1 MNRPQAAASDTE
13 LSFSSATRLPEEN
26 KSKVVFV
33 VDDDTDTID
42 LVMSIG
48 RRAGYTVFGAT
59 SGEECLS
66 MLWRVSP
73 QLIMLDVR
81 MTGLDGFETCRRIR
95 SDRSV
100 AHVPIAFLTA
110 RKTVEDVKRCV
121 AVGGDDFIVK
131 PFDAVQLIERIEQLT
146 SRGRFLGARR
156 ARRASKFGVPD
167 DDESESQSP
176 AAPPPRRRSR
186 DPRLVEM
193 ASAQGGKQAA
203 RTPTAKTDS
212 RSPGSLAARAER
224 CSLKQIA
231 SLPLVPFLTHQA
243 HHNAPGLIS
252 ISVLPLWWEALLTIA
267 HEQLDPI
274 QDDLDRL
281 LPLDDAIGLEALSQ
295 TLRGVVAT
303 LTGRLVA
310 LLRDPKSS
318 HLPAVKALLRVDAVA
333 ELQMISEILLVAG
346 PLDEAIRKFDA
357 AVPRDPSGKPRV
369 SEMTPALVSEAKR
382 CYAKLGEGG
391 VAGRLFVLAVLNR
404 LDKPWQIFRLARALS
419 WNRDASAVSGTE
431 LSVIGDRLFFVL
443 DSTATAV
450 DLATAKLRP
459 SPPSSEVER
468 LLALVARYADL
479 DEGLIN
485 ETTIRRN
492 SPWGLALGRARDKM
506 NLGLGEERLGV
517 IARMIRESLRPEA
530 EAGWAL
536 AGPGLDDGVARRIQ
550 SAINAAALAV
560 RFLNY
565 VAQRGNKHGFGSP
578 ARRVL
583 AELRDE
589 VAAALEKALEA
600 LTANSVDRPSPEFLE
615 RGAMLVEILLPDP
628 RGQKLGSRLKAALGA
643 G

>member
-1 MNRPQAAASDTE
+1 MNRSHAAASDTE
-13 LSFSSATRLPEEN
+13 LAFSSAMRLPDEN

-131 PFDAVQLIERIEQLT
+131 PFDAVQLIERIEHLT
-146 SRGRFLGARR
+146 TRGRFLGARR

-167 DDESESQSP
+167 DEETESQNLVP
-176 AAPPPRRRSR
+176 APRRRAR
-186 DPRLVEM
+186 DPRLVEL
-193 ASAQGGKQAA
+193 ASAKDGKQAA
-203 RTPTAKTDS
+203 RTPAAKTDP
-212 RSPGSLAARAER
+212 RVPGSLAARAER

-231 SLPLVPFLTHQA
+231 SLPLAPFLTHQT

-252 ISVLPLWWEALLTIA
+252 ISVLPLWWDALLTIA

-274 QDDLDRL
+274 QNDLDRL

-318 HLPAVKALLRVDAVA
+318 HLPVVKALLRIDAVA

-346 PLDEAIRKFDA
+346 PLDEAIRKFNA
-357 AVPRDPSGKPRV
+357 ALSHDPSGKPRV

-391 VAGRLFVLAVLNR
+391 VAGRLFILAVLNR

-443 DSTATAV
+443 DNTATAV

-468 LLALVARYADL
+468 LLALAARYADL

-492 SPWGLALGRARDKM
+492 SPWGLALGRAREKM
-506 NLGLGEERLGV
+506 NLGLGEERLGP
-517 IARMIRESLRPEA
+517 IAQMIRAALRPEA
-530 EAGWAL
+530 EATWAL
-536 AGPGLDDGVARRIQ
+536 AGPGFDDGSARRMQ
-550 SAINAAALAV
+550 SAINAAATAV

-589 VAAALEKALEA
+589 VAATLEKALDA
-600 LTANSVDRPSPEFLE
+600 LAANSVDRPSPEVLE
-615 RGAMLVEILLPDP
+615 RGAMLVEILLSDP
-628 RGQKLGSRLKAALGA
+628 RGQKLGARLKAALGA